1 MLIFLT
7 GFMGAGKTT
16 AGKKMAAMLN
26 FGFIDLDQL
35 IESETQETTDALF
48 EKGESRFREIEAHV
62 LRSTLTDTST
72 VIATGGGT
80 PCFKD
85 NMQWMNEHGI
95 TVYLKLA
102 AGSLYHRLAV
112 AKKKRPLL
120 KGKGDVA
127 LMEYIMETLAWREPY
142 YRQAKYIFKGEN
154 LVVTDVIEVLKKSE
168 PQLR

>member
-1 MLIFLT
+1 
-7 GFMGAGKTT
+7 MGAGKTT
-16 AGKKMAAMLN
+16 VGKKMAGLLN
-26 FGFIDLDQL
+26 FSFIDLDQL
-35 IESETQETTDALF
+35 IESETHETTDALF
-48 EKGESRFREIEAHV
+48 EKGESKFREIEAHV
-62 LRSTLTDTST
+62 LRTTLSNTPT

-85 NMQWMNEHGI
+85 NMKWMNENGL

-102 AGSLYHRLAV
+102 AGSLYHRLAS
-112 AKKKRPLL
+112 AKKNRPLL

-142 YRQAKYIFKGEN
+142 YRQSRYTFKGEN
-154 LVVTDVIEVLKKSE
+154 LVAAEVVEALKKAE